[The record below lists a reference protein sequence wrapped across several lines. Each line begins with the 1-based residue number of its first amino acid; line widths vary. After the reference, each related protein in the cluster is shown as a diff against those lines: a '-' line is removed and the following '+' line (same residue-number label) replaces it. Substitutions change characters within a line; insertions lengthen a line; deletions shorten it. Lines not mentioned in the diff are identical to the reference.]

1 MVTNYICVAKCS
13 MVTNNICVA
22 KCSMV
27 TNYICVAKCS
37 VVMCFDQP
45 GCHAERFFA
54 ILKVEV
60 TKSAHIIK
68 VWSFLQC
75 F

>member
-1 MVTNYICVAKCS
+1 
-13 MVTNNICVA
+13 
-22 KCSMV
+22 MV

-37 VVMCFDQP
+37 VVMCFDEP

>member
-1 MVTNYICVAKCS
+1 MVTNYICVAKCR

-22 KCSMV
+22 KCS
-27 TNYICVAKCS
+27 
-37 VVMCFDQP
+37 VVVCFDEP
-45 GCHAERFFA
+45 GCHAERFIFA

-60 TKSAHIIK
+60 TESAHIIK

-75 F
+75 S